1 MALNSIQSSFEEL
14 KVDDNPKEV
23 IEQFYD
29 FFNNI
34 PFIQNLTKSDRKRAK
49 DLPRDAEG
57 KIEINITEPHILEDM
72 DYFRPSAIHF
82 QKYGCY
88 TKLRPNPNPNSEFG
102 KWLRTEVKRSWYGY
116 VRPSD
121 GEWIPG
127 DYYYYLNYCPIQLIK
142 KLPNGQSIRTI
153 DFPRVWDGQ
162 YLVQHYLYK
171 ARLHGHHASELASR
185 GKGKAHPYDEIVY
198 TPEGKKKW
206 KDIKIGDFL
215 FGDDGSLTQ
224 VTDIPFDGKAP
235 IYEVELSSGHKI
247 RCSEGHLW
255 KVNSH
260 CRGNIIIS
268 TKELLGLYKRPHK
281 ISPHNPRGYELDCT
295 IPKGEGAEFPYIQ
308 TKVDPYTFGLLL
320 GDGSFRN
327 PGYKNAVYFT
337 AEDKDF
343 AVYKTFIPYTINK
356 VPSGKYSYS
365 IQINGIYDILDIY
378 GLSQK
383 KSEDKFIP
391 DEYKYNSKAVRVAIL
406 KGLLDADGTVSNG
419 KIELVLSSKRM
430 IKDVRWICASL
441 GIPCTDIRIKKTWYY
456 GENRKKVEC
465 LDAYRLSIFSDI
477 NLFNLPRKTSQWSS
491 RSKTAY
497 AQSKYKGYKITNITY
512 IGEQQAKCVTVD
524 NESHCYLIN
533 EFIVTHN
540 SFMGAGLLAKRFK
553 LGENAQ
559 VKEKVQSVVTASDKK
574 YIYGPNQILNMFK
587 YYIDFQSQHTQFP
600 RQLLTDLAQ
609 LLMWESGFK
618 DKETGVRKGSQN
630 AVIGV
635 TTGVNQDKLNG
646 SRGVLYLIEE
656 AGIFSDLGNLYQMIR
671 PSVEDGKDVYGLIF
685 AYGCV
690 CAGTKVWTNDGRY
703 INIED
708 LKREDGII
716 GYQNNK
722 PVKNTIGTLL
732 EPRYKQCVRIT
743 FNNDS
748 TLECSL
754 DHPILTQKLHTS
766 RVKGKN
772 TRKRTVT
779 SEFIQACALK
789 PNDKVLE
796 GRYIN
801 TFGTDTLKDARLVG
815 MLIGDG
821 SYGYDNTPKYS
832 SEDAELLNYVKDR
845 YEWGVSAEHITKT
858 GKIYQDIRVKNI
870 CPMLREIGIYGQ
882 TKEKKRLPY
891 NYQSL
896 TKKDTLLL
904 LAGLYDTD
912 GCITGHGDHANI
924 VLTQANIDI
933 LQQVSILLR
942 KFGIVSTINKNKP
955 SIKEGRKDKNPW
967 YNLVIAG
974 RVNIELFFEN
984 IPLIHIEKI
993 SKLRKEYE
1001 WFKQHPIKKV
1011 CCYSRREVIVRK
1023 VKKVEFIGK
1032 HIIYNLSAEQSHTY
1046 LANNIIT
1053 HNTAGD
1059 ENSNFTDLQEM
1070 MYNPDGYNMEKNLNV
1085 WDKEG
1090 QGRKWFTFFYPAY
1103 LNRANCMDENGN
1115 SNVTKALLEICQDRY
1130 TVKYNSSDIN
1140 AITKRISQY
1149 PITPQEAI
1157 IRAHSTIFPVTELNE
1172 RLNQIDNNPNFYN
1185 DTYVGNLV
1193 FNGDGEV
1200 EFVISNDK
1208 PIRDFPTKDNKIAG
1222 AIEIFALPEKDSN
1235 GKIPNERYI
1244 AGADPYDDDASNTM
1258 SLGSFFVLDTWTD
1271 TLVMEYTGRPPFAND
1286 YFEICRKGCLFYNAK
1301 LMYENNKKGLF
1312 SYFSMM
1318 NSSYLL
1324 ANTPEYLKDKQLIK
1338 DIGYGNKACG
1348 INATTNIK
1356 GFGFQKIRDWLLTP
1370 YIKIE
1375 KDQEGHEIE
1384 VSQANLYRI
1393 KNRALL
1399 KELILWNPNINVDR
1413 IMAMVQLILY
1423 REEKMVLYG
1432 GNMSSS
1438 GQDSGSELA
1447 DDPFFTQ
1454 NYDARYIQ

>member
-1 MALNSIQSSFEEL
+1 MHLNSIQSTFEEL

-34 PFIQNLTKSDRKRAK
+34 SFIQNLTKADRKRAK

-57 KIEINITEPHILEDM
+57 KIEVNITEPHILEDM

-88 TKLRPNPNPNSEFG
+88 TKLRPNPNPNSEYG
-102 KWLRTEVKRSWYGY
+102 KWIRNEIKRSWYGY
-116 VRPSD
+116 IRPSD

-162 YLVQHYLYK
+162 YLVSHYLYN

-185 GKGKAHPYDEIVY
+185 GKGKSY
-198 TPEGKKKW
+198 
-206 KDIKIGDFL
+206 
-215 FGDDGSLTQ
+215 FG
-224 VTDIPFDGKAP
+224 
-235 IYEVELSSGHKI
+235 
-247 RCSEGHLW
+247 
-255 KVNSH
+255 
-260 CRGNIIIS
+260 
-268 TKELLGLYKRPHK
+268 
-281 ISPHNPRGYELDCT
+281 
-295 IPKGEGAEFPYIQ
+295 
-308 TKVDPYTFGLLL
+308 
-320 GDGSFRN
+320 
-327 PGYKNAVYFT
+327 
-337 AEDKDF
+337 
-343 AVYKTFIPYTINK
+343 
-356 VPSGKYSYS
+356 
-365 IQINGIYDILDIY
+365 
-378 GLSQK
+378 
-383 KSEDKFIP
+383 
-391 DEYKYNSKAVRVAIL
+391 
-406 KGLLDADGTVSNG
+406 
-419 KIELVLSSKRM
+419 
-430 IKDVRWICASL
+430 AS
-441 GIPCTDIRIKKTWYY
+441 
-456 GENRKKVEC
+456 
-465 LDAYRLSIFSDI
+465 
-477 NLFNLPRKTSQWSS
+477 
-491 RSKTAY
+491 
-497 AQSKYKGYKITNITY
+497 
-512 IGEQQAKCVTVD
+512 
-524 NESHCYLIN
+524 
-533 EFIVTHN
+533 
-540 SFMGAGLLAKRFK
+540 LLAKRFK
-553 LGENAQ
+553 LGESQQ
-559 VKEKVQSVVTASDKK
+559 VREKVQSVVTASDKK

-600 RQLLTDLAQ
+600 RQMLTDSAQ

-618 DKETGVRKGSQN
+618 DKETGVRKGTQN

-685 AYGCV
+685 AYG
-690 CAGTKVWTNDGRY
+690 
-703 INIED
+703 
-708 LKREDGII
+708 
-716 GYQNNK
+716 
-722 PVKNTIGTLL
+722 
-732 EPRYKQCVRIT
+732 
-743 FNNDS
+743 
-748 TLECSL
+748 
-754 DHPILTQKLHTS
+754 
-766 RVKGKN
+766 
-772 TRKRTVT
+772 
-779 SEFIQACALK
+779 
-789 PNDKVLE
+789 
-796 GRYIN
+796 
-801 TFGTDTLKDARLVG
+801 
-815 MLIGDG
+815 
-821 SYGYDNTPKYS
+821 
-832 SEDAELLNYVKDR
+832 
-845 YEWGVSAEHITKT
+845 
-858 GKIYQDIRVKNI
+858 
-870 CPMLREIGIYGQ
+870 
-882 TKEKKRLPY
+882 
-891 NYQSL
+891 
-896 TKKDTLLL
+896 
-904 LAGLYDTD
+904 
-912 GCITGHGDHANI
+912 
-924 VLTQANIDI
+924 
-933 LQQVSILLR
+933 
-942 KFGIVSTINKNKP
+942 
-955 SIKEGRKDKNPW
+955 
-967 YNLVIAG
+967 
-974 RVNIELFFEN
+974 
-984 IPLIHIEKI
+984 
-993 SKLRKEYE
+993 
-1001 WFKQHPIKKV
+1001 
-1011 CCYSRREVIVRK
+1011 
-1023 VKKVEFIGK
+1023 
-1032 HIIYNLSAEQSHTY
+1032 
-1046 LANNIIT
+1046 
-1053 HNTAGD
+1053 TAGD
-1059 ENSNFTDLQEM
+1059 ENSNFTDLQEI

-1115 SNVTKALLEICQDRY
+1115 SDVTKALLEICQDRY

-1157 IRAHSTIFPVTELNE
+1157 IRAHATIFPVTELNE

-1193 FNGDGEV
+1193 FNDNGEV
-1200 EFVISNDK
+1200 EFAISNDK
-1208 PIRDFPTKDNKIAG
+1208 PIRDFPTKDNKVTG
-1222 AIEIFALPEKDSN
+1222 AIEIFTFPEKDSN

-1244 AGADPYDDDASNTM
+1244 AGSDPYDDDASNTM

-1271 TLVMEYTGRPPFAND
+1271 TIVMEYTGRPSFAND

-1370 YIKIE
+1370 YTKIE
-1375 KDQEGHEIE
+1375 KDQEGHDIE

-1413 IMAMVQLILY
+1413 IMALVQLILY

-1438 GQDSGSELA
+1438 GQESGSELA

-1454 NYDARYIQ
+1454 NYDTRYMQ

>member
-1 MALNSIQSSFEEL
+1 MHLNSIQSTFEEL

-34 PFIQNLTKSDRKRAK
+34 PFIQNLTKADRKRAK

-57 KIEINITEPHILEDM
+57 KIEVNITEPHILEDM

-88 TKLRPNPNPNSEFG
+88 TKLRPNPNPNSEYG
-102 KWLRTEVKRSWYGY
+102 KWIRNEIKRSWYGY
-116 VRPSD
+116 IRPSD

-162 YLVQHYLYK
+162 YLVSHYLYN

-185 GKGKAHPYDEIVY
+185 GKGKSY
-198 TPEGKKKW
+198 
-206 KDIKIGDFL
+206 
-215 FGDDGSLTQ
+215 FG
-224 VTDIPFDGKAP
+224 
-235 IYEVELSSGHKI
+235 
-247 RCSEGHLW
+247 
-255 KVNSH
+255 
-260 CRGNIIIS
+260 
-268 TKELLGLYKRPHK
+268 
-281 ISPHNPRGYELDCT
+281 
-295 IPKGEGAEFPYIQ
+295 
-308 TKVDPYTFGLLL
+308 
-320 GDGSFRN
+320 
-327 PGYKNAVYFT
+327 
-337 AEDKDF
+337 
-343 AVYKTFIPYTINK
+343 
-356 VPSGKYSYS
+356 
-365 IQINGIYDILDIY
+365 
-378 GLSQK
+378 
-383 KSEDKFIP
+383 
-391 DEYKYNSKAVRVAIL
+391 
-406 KGLLDADGTVSNG
+406 
-419 KIELVLSSKRM
+419 
-430 IKDVRWICASL
+430 AS
-441 GIPCTDIRIKKTWYY
+441 
-456 GENRKKVEC
+456 
-465 LDAYRLSIFSDI
+465 
-477 NLFNLPRKTSQWSS
+477 
-491 RSKTAY
+491 
-497 AQSKYKGYKITNITY
+497 
-512 IGEQQAKCVTVD
+512 
-524 NESHCYLIN
+524 
-533 EFIVTHN
+533 
-540 SFMGAGLLAKRFK
+540 LLAKRFK
-553 LGENAQ
+553 LGESQQ
-559 VKEKVQSVVTASDKK
+559 VREKVQSVVTASDKK

-600 RQLLTDLAQ
+600 RQMLTDSAQ

-618 DKETGVRKGSQN
+618 DKETGVRKGTQN

-685 AYGCV
+685 AYG
-690 CAGTKVWTNDGRY
+690 
-703 INIED
+703 
-708 LKREDGII
+708 
-716 GYQNNK
+716 
-722 PVKNTIGTLL
+722 
-732 EPRYKQCVRIT
+732 
-743 FNNDS
+743 
-748 TLECSL
+748 
-754 DHPILTQKLHTS
+754 
-766 RVKGKN
+766 
-772 TRKRTVT
+772 
-779 SEFIQACALK
+779 
-789 PNDKVLE
+789 
-796 GRYIN
+796 
-801 TFGTDTLKDARLVG
+801 
-815 MLIGDG
+815 
-821 SYGYDNTPKYS
+821 
-832 SEDAELLNYVKDR
+832 
-845 YEWGVSAEHITKT
+845 
-858 GKIYQDIRVKNI
+858 
-870 CPMLREIGIYGQ
+870 
-882 TKEKKRLPY
+882 
-891 NYQSL
+891 
-896 TKKDTLLL
+896 
-904 LAGLYDTD
+904 
-912 GCITGHGDHANI
+912 
-924 VLTQANIDI
+924 
-933 LQQVSILLR
+933 
-942 KFGIVSTINKNKP
+942 
-955 SIKEGRKDKNPW
+955 
-967 YNLVIAG
+967 
-974 RVNIELFFEN
+974 
-984 IPLIHIEKI
+984 
-993 SKLRKEYE
+993 
-1001 WFKQHPIKKV
+1001 
-1011 CCYSRREVIVRK
+1011 
-1023 VKKVEFIGK
+1023 
-1032 HIIYNLSAEQSHTY
+1032 
-1046 LANNIIT
+1046 
-1053 HNTAGD
+1053 TAGD
-1059 ENSNFTDLQEM
+1059 ENSNFTDLQEI

-1115 SNVTKALLEICQDRY
+1115 SDVTKALLEICQDRY

-1157 IRAHSTIFPVTELNE
+1157 IRAHATIFPVTELNE

-1193 FNGDGEV
+1193 FNDNGEV
-1200 EFVISNDK
+1200 EFAISNDK
-1208 PIRDFPTKDNKIAG
+1208 PIRDFPTKDNKVTG
-1222 AIEIFALPEKDSN
+1222 AIEIFTFPEKDSN

-1244 AGADPYDDDASNTM
+1244 AGSDPYDDDASNTM

-1271 TLVMEYTGRPPFAND
+1271 TIVMEYTGRPSFAND

-1370 YIKIE
+1370 YTKIE
-1375 KDQEGHEIE
+1375 KDQEGHDIE

-1413 IMAMVQLILY
+1413 IMALVQLILY

-1438 GQDSGSELA
+1438 GQESGSELA

-1454 NYDARYIQ
+1454 NYDTRYMQ

>member
-57 KIEINITEPHILEDM
+57 KIEVNITEPHILEDM

-82 QKYGCY
+82 QKYGCF
-88 TKLRPNPNPNSEFG
+88 TKLRPNPNPSSEYG
-102 KWLRTEVKRSWYGY
+102 KWIRNEIKRCWYGY
-116 VRPSD
+116 IRPSD

-142 KLPNGQSIRTI
+142 KLPSGQSIRTI

-185 GKGKAHPYDEIVY
+185 GKGKSY
-198 TPEGKKKW
+198 T
-206 KDIKIGDFL
+206 
-215 FGDDGSLTQ
+215 
-224 VTDIPFDGKAP
+224 
-235 IYEVELSSGHKI
+235 
-247 RCSEGHLW
+247 
-255 KVNSH
+255 
-260 CRGNIIIS
+260 
-268 TKELLGLYKRPHK
+268 
-281 ISPHNPRGYELDCT
+281 
-295 IPKGEGAEFPYIQ
+295 
-308 TKVDPYTFGLLL
+308 
-320 GDGSFRN
+320 
-327 PGYKNAVYFT
+327 
-337 AEDKDF
+337 
-343 AVYKTFIPYTINK
+343 
-356 VPSGKYSYS
+356 
-365 IQINGIYDILDIY
+365 
-378 GLSQK
+378 
-383 KSEDKFIP
+383 
-391 DEYKYNSKAVRVAIL
+391 
-406 KGLLDADGTVSNG
+406 
-419 KIELVLSSKRM
+419 
-430 IKDVRWICASL
+430 
-441 GIPCTDIRIKKTWYY
+441 
-456 GENRKKVEC
+456 
-465 LDAYRLSIFSDI
+465 
-477 NLFNLPRKTSQWSS
+477 
-491 RSKTAY
+491 
-497 AQSKYKGYKITNITY
+497 
-512 IGEQQAKCVTVD
+512 
-524 NESHCYLIN
+524 
-533 EFIVTHN
+533 
-540 SFMGAGLLAKRFK
+540 GAGLLAKRFK

-600 RQLLTDLAQ
+600 RQLLTDSAQ

-656 AGIFSDLGNLYQMIR
+656 AGIFSDLGSLYQMIR

-685 AYGCV
+685 AYG
-690 CAGTKVWTNDGRY
+690 
-703 INIED
+703 
-708 LKREDGII
+708 
-716 GYQNNK
+716 
-722 PVKNTIGTLL
+722 
-732 EPRYKQCVRIT
+732 
-743 FNNDS
+743 
-748 TLECSL
+748 
-754 DHPILTQKLHTS
+754 
-766 RVKGKN
+766 
-772 TRKRTVT
+772 
-779 SEFIQACALK
+779 
-789 PNDKVLE
+789 
-796 GRYIN
+796 
-801 TFGTDTLKDARLVG
+801 
-815 MLIGDG
+815 
-821 SYGYDNTPKYS
+821 
-832 SEDAELLNYVKDR
+832 
-845 YEWGVSAEHITKT
+845 
-858 GKIYQDIRVKNI
+858 
-870 CPMLREIGIYGQ
+870 
-882 TKEKKRLPY
+882 
-891 NYQSL
+891 
-896 TKKDTLLL
+896 
-904 LAGLYDTD
+904 
-912 GCITGHGDHANI
+912 
-924 VLTQANIDI
+924 
-933 LQQVSILLR
+933 
-942 KFGIVSTINKNKP
+942 
-955 SIKEGRKDKNPW
+955 
-967 YNLVIAG
+967 
-974 RVNIELFFEN
+974 
-984 IPLIHIEKI
+984 
-993 SKLRKEYE
+993 
-1001 WFKQHPIKKV
+1001 
-1011 CCYSRREVIVRK
+1011 
-1023 VKKVEFIGK
+1023 
-1032 HIIYNLSAEQSHTY
+1032 
-1046 LANNIIT
+1046 
-1053 HNTAGD
+1053 TAGD

-1208 PIRDFPTKDNKIAG
+1208 PIRDFPTKDNKIVG

-1370 YIKIE
+1370 YTKIE

>member
-1 MALNSIQSSFEEL
+1 MVLNSTQSNLEDL
-14 KVDDNPKEV
+14 KVDNNPKEV

-34 PFIQNLTKSDRKRAK
+34 PFIKSITKADRKKAK
-49 DLPRDAEG
+49 DLPRDDEN
-57 KIEINITEPHILEDM
+57 KIKVNITEPHILEDM

-88 TKLRPNPNPNSEFG
+88 TKLRPNPNPNSEYG
-102 KWLRTEVKRSWYGY
+102 KWIRTEIKRCWYGY
-116 VRPSD
+116 IRPSD
-121 GEWIPG
+121 GEWITG

-142 KLPNGQSIRTI
+142 KLPNGQSVRTI

-162 YLVQHYLYK
+162 YLVHHYLYN

-198 TPEGKKKW
+198 TPEGKKQW

-215 FGDDGSLTQ
+215 FGDDGNLTQ
-224 VTDIPFDGKAP
+224 VTDIPFDDKAP

-268 TKELLGLYKRPHK
+268 TKELLNLYKRPHK

-327 PGYKNAVYFT
+327 PGYKNAVHFT

-430 IKDVRWICASL
+430 IEDVRWICASL

-456 GENRKKVEC
+456 GENGEKVEC

-553 LGENAQ
+553 LGENQQ
-559 VKEKVQSVVTASDKK
+559 VREKVQSVVTASDKK

-600 RQLLTDLAQ
+600 RQLLTDSAQ

-656 AGIFSDLGNLYQMIR
+656 AGIFSNLGSLYQMIR

-685 AYGCV
+685 MYG
-690 CAGTKVWTNDGRY
+690 
-703 INIED
+703 
-708 LKREDGII
+708 
-716 GYQNNK
+716 
-722 PVKNTIGTLL
+722 
-732 EPRYKQCVRIT
+732 
-743 FNNDS
+743 
-748 TLECSL
+748 
-754 DHPILTQKLHTS
+754 TS
-766 RVKGKN
+766 GDDMSDF
-772 TRKRTVT
+772 T
-779 SEFIQACALK
+779 S
-789 PNDKVLE
+789 
-796 GRYIN
+796 
-801 TFGTDTLKDARLVG
+801 
-815 MLIGDG
+815 
-821 SYGYDNTPKYS
+821 
-832 SEDAELLNYVKDR
+832 
-845 YEWGVSAEHITKT
+845 
-858 GKIYQDIRVKNI
+858 
-870 CPMLREIGIYGQ
+870 
-882 TKEKKRLPY
+882 
-891 NYQSL
+891 
-896 TKKDTLLL
+896 
-904 LAGLYDTD
+904 
-912 GCITGHGDHANI
+912 
-924 VLTQANIDI
+924 
-933 LQQVSILLR
+933 
-942 KFGIVSTINKNKP
+942 
-955 SIKEGRKDKNPW
+955 
-967 YNLVIAG
+967 
-974 RVNIELFFEN
+974 
-984 IPLIHIEKI
+984 
-993 SKLRKEYE
+993 
-1001 WFKQHPIKKV
+1001 
-1011 CCYSRREVIVRK
+1011 
-1023 VKKVEFIGK
+1023 
-1032 HIIYNLSAEQSHTY
+1032 
-1046 LANNIIT
+1046 
-1053 HNTAGD
+1053 
-1059 ENSNFTDLQEM
+1059 LQEM
-1070 MYNPDGYNMEKNLNV
+1070 MYNPDGYNMEKNPNV

-1115 SNVTKALLEICQDRY
+1115 SDVTKALLEICQDRY
-1130 TVKYNSSDIN
+1130 VVKYNSTDIN

-1157 IRAHSTIFPVTELNE
+1157 IRAHSTIFPITELNE

-1185 DTYVGNLV
+1185 DTYIGNLV
-1193 FNGDGEV
+1193 FNGNGEV
-1200 EFVISNDK
+1200 EFVISDDK
-1208 PIRDFPTKDNKIAG
+1208 PIRDFPTKDNKITG
-1222 AIEIFALPEKDSN
+1222 AIEIYALPEKDSN
-1235 GKIPNERYI
+1235 GKVPNERYI
-1244 AGADPYDDDASNTM
+1244 AASDPYDDDSSNTM
-1258 SLGSFFVLDTWTD
+1258 SLGSFFILDTWTD
-1271 TLVMEYTGRPPFAND
+1271 TIVMEYTGRPMFAND

-1312 SYFSMM
+1312 AYFSMM

-1324 ANTPEYLKDKQLIK
+1324 ATTPNYLKDKQLIK
-1338 DIGYGNKACG
+1338 DIGYGNKAFG
-1348 INATTNIK
+1348 INATTAIK
-1356 GFGFQKIRDWLLTP
+1356 GYGYQKIREWLLQP
-1370 YIKIE
+1370 YTKIE
-1375 KDQEGHEIE
+1375 RDSEGNDVEIQ
-1384 VSQANLYRI
+1384 QANLYRL
-1393 KNRALL
+1393 KNRALI
-1399 KELILWNPNINVDR
+1399 KELILWNPDINVDR
-1413 IMAMVQLILY
+1413 IMAMVQLMLY
-1423 REEKMVLYG
+1423 REEKMILYE

-1438 GQDSGSELA
+1438 GQGVGSELA
-1447 DDPFFTQ
+1447 DDPYFTQ
-1454 NYDARYIQ
+1454 NYDLRYKQ